1 MKELKQLTAKEYCL
15 NCQGCCRFATQE
27 SVWQPHLLEEEIAA
41 IAPFSKKLE
50 VVKDPEGGA
59 YLCQFLNQKD
69 NKCKIYTI
77 RPFECRLY
85 PFLLNRRGK
94 KVYVSVDLK
103 CPYIRE
109 GAALDAYKNYVS
121 CLSEFFAQPAVIE
134 TIKKNPQIIQ
144 SYEEVLDI
152 AELKL

>member
-1 MKELKQLTAKEYCL
+1 MKDLAQFVSKEYCL
-15 NCQGCCRFATQE
+15 GCRGCCRFAEKE
-27 SVWQPHLLEEEIAA
+27 SLWQPHLLESEIPA

-50 VVKDPEGGA
+50 VIKNDAGEGF
-59 YLCQFLNQKD
+59 LCQFLNPKD
-69 NKCKIYTI
+69 NTCKIYTI

-94 KVYVSVDLK
+94 KVYLAVDLQ

-109 GAALDAYKNYVS
+109 AAALDAYKDYVS
-121 CLSEFFAQPAVIE
+121 YLSEFFSDADVLQAV
-134 TIKKNPQIIQ
+134 KNNPQIIQ

-152 AELKL
+152 AQLKL